1 MDFHIPSIVLMIA
14 ISNGISVSMFL
25 AQYYLNKKFKGVI
38 FWVSAFSTLAISQ
51 FLALNNIATQNILTG
66 VLADFTLGLGFLFI
80 SLSVKKYLSLKIN
93 YKLYIGVYSILIC
106 STTAFLFHHY
116 ILLQQPFLLITMAIF
131 SIFIVLDFYRKFKV
145 EKNKIAFF
153 IAILFSLYAFL
164 FLVQSTIDFSIY
176 KNPPALADN
185 VSLTI
190 VYIVS
195 LIMSMFA
202 TFGFMLLINQQL
214 IFSQSKTEKEL
225 QLNSQILLDAQQI
238 ANIGS
243 YVHHLK
249 DNTWQTSIVFNTI
262 FGVPQHKQLTVVEG
276 ATLLTEAYINWVND
290 IVSTLKTTY
299 PTQLTLEFK
308 IINKNDGVE
317 RWLNGNGKLILD
329 TDNSPLYIIGTVQD
343 ITKRK
348 IIEEKIIEKNI
359 HFEMLF
365 NSSPE
370 AALISLMPSGTI
382 IETNQAFIKL
392 SGFSNKEVIGKTTVE
407 LNLWANL
414 ADRETFLQQLQI
426 KGYVAKTELKFRRKD
441 GLIRHCNYSGK
452 LCNINGVPHLISLIE
467 DISDRKA
474 IEESLHLN
482 KYAISNAS
490 DAVFWVRS
498 DASFFDI
505 NTAACKLFGYSKE
518 ALLQMSVPEIDPNF
532 NKEKWD
538 EHWIEVKNKKNLTI
552 TSSNYINNNELIITE
567 INANYIEFNGIE
579 LMCSFV
585 RNITERKK
593 ADYEKELTRLDH
605 EALISSTNDFMWS
618 VNKNYELIA
627 GNKAFI
633 NQMHKTTGKQLQ
645 SGDNLMLEN
654 QFSEV
659 YLAYWKNLYNR
670 ALQGEFVQEEIII
683 PVENNAENHWSE
695 LNVNPIYNNNEITGI
710 ACYSKDIT
718 ERKNQ
723 ENKLVVLAVELQK
736 RADELAETNIELEQ
750 FAYIASHDLQEP
762 LRMVKSFLELIE
774 RRYGEKLDE
783 DGIKY
788 IKYAIQ
794 GSDRMKQVILDLLN
808 YSRVGK
814 NDDEIELIDLNEI
827 LAEVLETNQITILE
841 KQAIITKQQLP
852 TIHAVR
858 LHMQQ
863 LLHNLIT
870 NGLKYCKPGVIPIL
884 NISISDKNNEWICSI
899 SDNGI
904 GIDEKY
910 FDKIFVVFKRLHGT
924 GTYAG
929 TGIGLAICK
938 KIVEKQ
944 GGRIWVTST
953 PDKGSTFYFSLK
965 K

>member
-1 MDFHIPSIVLMIA
+1 MDFHILTIVLMIA
-14 ISNGISVSMFL
+14 ISNGISVILFL
-25 AQYYLNKKFKGVI
+25 AQYYLNKKFSGM
-38 FWVSAFSTLAISQ
+38 FYWVLAFSLLAISQ
-51 FLALNNIATQNILTG
+51 I
-66 VLADFTLGLGFLFI
+66 LGLFNAIYSIQAIDTSSDLTIAFGFMCI
-80 SLSVKKYLSLKIN
+80 SLGVKKYLNVKIN
-93 YKLYIGVYSILIC
+93 FNVFIGIYSILILSC
-106 STTAFLFHHY
+106 IALHFHHY
-116 ILLQQPFLLITMAIF
+116 LLIQQSILLIIMAVY
-131 SIFIVLDFYRKFKV
+131 SIFIIKDFYQKFKLQN
-145 EKNKIAFF
+145 NKIAFF
-153 IAILFSLYAFL
+153 IAVLFALYTII
-164 FLVQSTIDFSIY
+164 FLVQAITNLFTF
-176 KNPPALADN
+176 KNPPPIEDN
-185 VSLTI
+185 ITLTV
-190 VYIVS
+190 VYIAS
-195 LIMSMFA
+195 LVMSIFA

-214 IFSQSKTEKEL
+214 IFSQSASETAL
-225 QLNSQILLDAQQI
+225 LLNSQILLDAQQI

-249 DNTWQTSIVFNTI
+249 DNTWQTSIVFNKI
-262 FGVPQHKQLTVVEG
+262 FGISLHKQLTVAEG
-276 ATLLTEAYINWVND
+276 APLLTEKYINWVND
-290 IVSTLKTTY
+290 IVSTLKKAY
-299 PTQLTLEFK
+299 PTQLTLDFK
-308 IINKNDGVE
+308 INKKND
-317 RWLNGNGKLILD
+317 RNTYWLNGNGKLILD
-329 TDNSPLYIIGTVQD
+329 EDGSPLYIIGTIQD
-343 ITKRK
+343 ITERK
-348 IIEEKIIEKNI
+348 EIEEKIIEKNI
-359 HFEMLF
+359 HFEILF

-370 AALISLMPSGTI
+370 AAMISLIPSGTI
-382 IETNQAFIKL
+382 LDTNQAFVKL
-392 SGFSNKEVIGKTTVE
+392 SGFSNKEVIGKTTID
-407 LNLWANL
+407 LNVWNNL
-414 ADRETFLQQLQI
+414 EERETTINYI
-426 KGYVAKTELKFRRKD
+426 KANGFITKTEIKFKRKD
-441 GLIRHCNYSGK
+441 GVVRHCNYSGK

-467 DISDRKA
+467 DITDRKA

-498 DASFFDI
+498 DASFFEMNI
-505 NTAACKLFGYSKE
+505 AACKLFGYTKE
-518 ALLQMSVPEIDPNF
+518 ALLQMSVLEIDPNF
-532 NKEKWD
+532 DTQKWNK
-538 EHWIEVKNKKNLTI
+538 HWLEVKTKKNLTI
-552 TSSNYINNNELIITE
+552 TSTSFTKTKELIVTE
-567 INANYIEFNGIE
+567 INANYIELNGIE

-593 ADYEKELTRLDH
+593 AEYDKELTRLDH
-605 EALISSTNDFMWS
+605 EALISSTNDYMWS
-618 VNKNYELIA
+618 VNNKYELIA

-633 NQMHKTTGKQLQ
+633 NQMQKNTGISLK
-645 SGDNLMLEN
+645 SGDNLMLEDT
-654 QFSEV
+654 FSEV
-659 YLAYWKNLYNR
+659 YLTYWKNLYNR

-683 PVENNAENHWSE
+683 PDENNTDNHWSE

-723 ENKLVVLAVELQK
+723 ENKLIILANELQK

-783 DGIKY
+783 DGLKY
-788 IKYAIQ
+788 IKYAVQ

-814 NDDEIELIDLNEI
+814 GDDEIEKLDLNEI
-827 LAEVLETNQITILE
+827 LSEVIETNQLVILE
-841 KQAIITKQQLP
+841 KQAVITKEQLP
-852 TIHAVR
+852 TIQFVR

-870 NGLKYCKPGVIPIL
+870 NGLKYCKPNVVPIL
-884 NISISDKNNEWICSI
+884 NISFIDKNKEWLFSI

-944 GGRIWVTST
+944 GGKIWVESV
-953 PDKGSTFYFSLK
+953 PDKGSTFYFTLK

>member
-25 AQYYLNKKFKGVI
+25 AQYYLNKKFKGVL
-38 FWVSAFSTLAISQ
+38 FWVAAFSTLAVSQ
-51 FLALNNIATQNILTG
+51 FLALNNMATQNVLTG
-66 VLADFTLGLGFLFI
+66 ISADFTLGLGFLFI

-93 YKLYIGVYSILIC
+93 YKLYIGVYGILIC
-106 STTAFLFHHY
+106 STIAFLFHHY
-116 ILLQQPFLLITMAIF
+116 ILLQQPFLLTTMAIF
-131 SIFIVLDFYRKFKV
+131 SIFIVIDFYRKFKV

-164 FLVQSTIDFSIY
+164 FLVQSIIDLSNY

-214 IFSQSKTEKEL
+214 IFSQSNIEKEL

-249 DNTWQTSIVFNTI
+249 DNTWQTSIVFNKI
-262 FGVPQHKQLTVVEG
+262 FGISQHKQLTVAEG
-276 ATLLTEAYINWVND
+276 ASLLTKQYLNWVND
-290 IVSTLKTTY
+290 IISTLNKNY
-299 PTQLTLEFK
+299 PSQLVFEFK
-308 IINKNDGVE
+308 IQKKGDE
-317 RWLNGNGKLILD
+317 RECWLNGNGKLIND
-329 TDNSPLYIIGTVQD
+329 KDGTPLYIIGTIQD
-343 ITKRK
+343 ITERK

-359 HFEMLF
+359 HFEILF

-370 AALISLMPSGTI
+370 AAMISLIPSGTI
-382 IETNQAFIKL
+382 LDTNQAFVKL
-392 SGFSNKEVIGKTTVE
+392 SGFSNKEVIGKTTLD
-407 LNLWANL
+407 LNVWTNIEE
-414 ADRETFLQQLQI
+414 REKTLNYI
-426 KGYVAKTELKFRRKD
+426 KENGFISKTEIKFKRKD
-441 GLIRHCNYSGK
+441 GVIRHCNYSGK
-452 LCNINGVPHLISLIE
+452 LCNINGIPHLISLIE
-467 DISDRKA
+467 DITERKA

-498 DASFFDI
+498 DASFFDM
-505 NTAACKLFGYSKE
+505 NNAACNLFGYSKQ
-518 ALLQMSVPEIDPNF
+518 ALLKMSVPEIDPNF
-532 NKEKWD
+532 DTQIWNK
-538 EHWIEVKNKKNLTI
+538 HWLEVKSKKNLTL
-552 TSSNYINNNELIITE
+552 TSTNYTNKKELIITE
-567 INANYIEFNGIE
+567 INANYIELNGIE

-593 ADYEKELTRLDH
+593 AENEKELTRLDH
-605 EALISSTNDFMWS
+605 EALISSTNDYMWS

-627 GNKAFI
+627 GNKSFI
-633 NQMHKTTGKQLQ
+633 DQMLKNTGISLK

-654 QFSEV
+654 TFSEV
-659 YLAYWKNLYNR
+659 YLTYWKNLYNR

-683 PVENNAENHWSE
+683 PDENDASNHWSE

-710 ACYSKDIT
+710 ACYSKNIT
-718 ERKNQ
+718 DRKNQ
-723 ENKLVVLAVELQK
+723 ENKLIVLANELQK

-814 NDDEIELIDLNEI
+814 NDDEIEVIDLNEI
-827 LAEVLETNQITILE
+827 LAEVIETNQITILE

-852 TIHAVR
+852 TVHAVR

-870 NGLKYCKPGVIPIL
+870 NGLKYCKQSVIPIL
-884 NISISDKNNEWICSI
+884 NISVSGKNNEWVFSI

-924 GTYAG
+924 GTYSG

-944 GGRIWVTST
+944 GGKIWVEST
-953 PDKGSTFYFSLK
+953 PDKGSTFYFTLK